1 MSARAPLRCGLIGC
15 GFFAQ
20 FHIDAWRRMPGVE
33 LAAAADPDLARA
45 RQAAP
50 RAYST
55 AEEMFESERLDFVDI
70 ATRADS
76 HLPLVRLAASRKIP
90 AICQK
95 PMAANWADA
104 VAMVD
109 AAEAAGIPLM
119 IHENWRWQPWYR
131 AAKGI
136 LDRGEIGQPVTY
148 WFRTRRNDGSG
159 PAPYS
164 HQTYFRAMPRLL
176 IYETLV
182 HHIDTARFLF
192 GDLTA

>member
-1 MSARAPLRCGLIGC
+1 MNLIATLRGGIVGC

-70 ATRADS
+70 ATRPDS

-95 PMAANWADA
+95 PMAPTWADA
-104 VAMVD
+104 LAMVD
-109 AAEAAGIPLM
+109 AADSAGIPLM

-131 AAKGI
+131 AAKSM
-136 LDRGEIGQPVTY
+136 LD
-148 WFRTRRNDGSG
+148 
-159 PAPYS
+159 
-164 HQTYFRAMPRLL
+164 
-176 IYETLV
+176 
-182 HHIDTARFLF
+182 
-192 GDLTA
+192 

>member
-1 MSARAPLRCGLIGC
+1 MNPTAKLRGGIIGC
-15 GFFAQ
+15 GYFAQ
-20 FHIDAWRRMPGVE
+20 FHIEAWRRIPEVE
-33 LAAAADPDLARA
+33 LVAAADPDLARA

-50 RAYST
+50 RVYST
-55 AEEMFESERLDFVDI
+55 AEEMLDGERLDFVDI
-70 ATRADS
+70 VTRADS

-109 AAEAAGIPLM
+109 AADAAGIPLM

-136 LDRGEIGQPVTY
+136 LDRGEIGQPITY
-148 WFRTRRNDGSG
+148 WFRTRRND
-159 PAPYS
+159 
-164 HQTYFRAMPRLL
+164 
-176 IYETLV
+176 
-182 HHIDTARFLF
+182 
-192 GDLTA
+192 